1 MFPAPAGDFDQIE
14 IEVTKASRVAIYA
27 AETYAYSDPSTQ
39 YIELAQDDA
48 YTLTFPNSLYIT
60 VVSKT
65 VQSTADFA
73 IEYRFNDRDPATV
86 LETLSEAERDSYL
99 QKKVIIKQEKIY
111 EDWTFWVLIAAGV
124 FGLAIMVTLCAC
136 LVSMKQRNDEI
147 ISKVVLMAERK
158 RRNSDVDRPRTLE
171 TGGEGGPVASS
182 KPFRGDEDEGSVS
195 QSGMLVEGVPVSSP
209 PKDKAGP
216 KMLFASRAA
225 VGVP

>member
-1 MFPAPAGDFDQIE
+1 M
-14 IEVTKASRVAIYA
+14 
-27 AETYAYSDPSTQ
+27 
-39 YIELAQDDA
+39 
-48 YTLTFPNSLYIT
+48 
-60 VVSKT
+60 VSKT

-182 KPFRGDEDEGSVS
+182 KPFRGDEDEASVS

>member
-1 MFPAPAGDFDQIE
+1 M
-14 IEVTKASRVAIYA
+14 
-27 AETYAYSDPSTQ
+27 
-39 YIELAQDDA
+39 
-48 YTLTFPNSLYIT
+48 
-60 VVSKT
+60 
-65 VQSTADFA
+65 
-73 IEYRFNDRDPATV
+73 
-86 LETLSEAERDSYL
+86 
-99 QKKVIIKQEKIY
+99 IIKQEKIY

-195 QSGMLVEGVPVSSP
+195 QSGMLVEGEPVSSP
-209 PKDKAGP
+209 PKEKAGP
-216 KMLFASRAA
+216 KMLFASKAA
-225 VGVP
+225 VSVP